1 MTLSLSSTAIVLQ
14 TLNAKGRLKTAGGQG
29 SFAILLFQD
38 IAVIPMLALFP
49 LLALPG
55 GPGGTVEHGEVAH
68 GATLVSALPAWAQ
81 TLAVL
86 GAVAAVVVGG
96 RFMVRP
102 LFRALARTRLR
113 EIFTA
118 AALLLVVGIALL
130 MTQVGLSPALG
141 TFVAGVVLATS
152 EYRHELESDIEPFK
166 GLLLG
171 LFFIAVGASIDF
183 ALIVSR
189 PLLVAGLV
197 AAIIAVKF
205 GVLLALARLF
215 RLGTGQALLLAF
227 ALPQVGE
234 FAFVL
239 FSFAGQHGVLGP
251 EVTAPLVAVVALSM
265 ALTPLALLINER
277 LVQPRI
283 GTRREAGRDAD
294 AVHEENPVLIA
305 GFGGFGATVGRLL
318 RANGIAT
325 TVLDHD
331 SDRVDLLRRLGL
343 TVYYGDATRHDLLHA
358 AGAARA
364 QLLVIALDTPAKT
377 LTLVHT
383 ARRHFPQLKIL
394 ARAFDWIDAHNLYA
408 AGVEHV
414 YREALDTSLR
424 MGTDALRLLGVRAHH
439 AHRSAQRFLR
449 YDEQSVREL
458 TERRSDGAVYIDAAR
473 ARIEELERVLLADL
487 SGPGLDRDAGWD
499 PESLRDEA
507 RSRP

>member
-1 MTLSLSSTAIVLQ
+1 
-14 TLNAKGRLKTAGGQG
+14 
-29 SFAILLFQD
+29 
-38 IAVIPMLALFP
+38 
-49 LLALPG
+49 
-55 GPGGTVEHGEVAH
+55 
-68 GATLVSALPAWAQ
+68 
-81 TLAVL
+81 
-86 GAVAAVVVGG
+86 
-96 RFMVRP
+96 
-102 LFRALARTRLR
+102 
-113 EIFTA
+113 
-118 AALLLVVGIALL
+118 
-130 MTQVGLSPALG
+130 
-141 TFVAGVVLATS
+141 
-152 EYRHELESDIEPFK
+152 
-166 GLLLG
+166 
-171 LFFIAVGASIDF
+171 
-183 ALIVSR
+183 
-189 PLLVAGLV
+189 
-197 AAIIAVKF
+197 
-205 GVLLALARLF
+205 
-215 RLGTGQALLLAF
+215 
-227 ALPQVGE
+227 
-234 FAFVL
+234 
-239 FSFAGQHGVLGP
+239 
-251 EVTAPLVAVVALSM
+251 
-265 ALTPLALLINER
+265 
-277 LVQPRI
+277 
-283 GTRREAGRDAD
+283 
-294 AVHEENPVLIA
+294 
-305 GFGGFGATVGRLL
+305 LL

-424 MGTDALRLLGVRAHH
+424 MGTDALRLLGFRAHH